1 MYVSTSY
8 SVGLSGLVASAS
20 LYFWKRAIV
29 VLIKGSSEMKCFFLV
44 GLFGRDQ
51 GEGKKNEIATA
62 KIVFLSWDFVV

>member
-29 VLIKGSSEMKCFFLV
+29 VLIKGSSETKCFFLV

-51 GEGKKNEIATA
+51 GEGKKM
-62 KIVFLSWDFVV
+62 K